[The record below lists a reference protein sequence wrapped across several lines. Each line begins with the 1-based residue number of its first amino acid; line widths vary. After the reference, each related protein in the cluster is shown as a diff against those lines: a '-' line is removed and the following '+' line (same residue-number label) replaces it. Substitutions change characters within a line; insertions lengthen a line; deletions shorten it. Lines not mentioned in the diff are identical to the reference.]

1 MLLRATCR
9 MFKVKLIKLINL
21 TTCHDYGFVYVALI
35 IEERNKGHYRIM
47 LSFDFHVCRVLVL
60 L

>member
-21 TTCHDYGFVYVALI
+21 TTCHDYVALI